1 MSYPL
6 PSNGGVMTRNSN
18 QSATINRGLVSK
30 LNALSSRIRADERQ
44 RRLNILIGA
53 ASPLECWGMR
63 SLLETQKDFNIIGEA
78 RNGHDLLGMSREE
91 KPDVVM
97 FDLMMPQLNGMEI
110 ARRIAAEKL
119 VSRTVL
125 LSSYT
130 DRPVVEAAVN
140 AGAHGFVHKPDADT
154 ELPVAARKVG
164 NGGTY
169 FSPPMERSRRLI
181 GEYGERTAASGL
193 VRCLTEREVEVLQL
207 IAEGNANKMI
217 AHILKLSIKTVEKHR
232 QSCMDRLNIH
242 DTASLTRYAVQI
254 GLIDCRPQKLMS
266 AFLAAA

>member
-6 PSNGGVMTRNSN
+6 ISNGGVMRTNTRT
-18 QSATINRGLVSK
+18 SATINRGLVGK
-30 LNALSSRIRADERQ
+30 LNALSARIRADERQ

-53 ASPLECWGMR
+53 ASPLKCWGMR

-78 RNGHDLLGMSREE
+78 RGGHELLGMSREE
-91 KPDVVM
+91 EPDVVM
-97 FDLMMPQLNGMEI
+97 FDVMMSQLNGFEI
-110 ARRIAAEKL
+110 ARRIIDEKL
-119 VSRTVL
+119 VTRTVL

-130 DRPVVEAAVN
+130 DRPVVEAAVK
-140 AGAHGFVHKPDADT
+140 AGVHGFVHKLEADA
-154 ELPVAARKVG
+154 ELPVAVRKVG

-181 GEYGERTAASGL
+181 GEYGERNAASGI
-193 VRCLTEREVEVLQL
+193 VRCLTAREVEVLQL

-217 AHILKLSIKTVEKHR
+217 AHVLKLSIKTIEKHR
-232 QSCMDRLNIH
+232 QSVMNRLNIH
-242 DTASLTRYAVQI
+242 DTASLTRYAAQI

-266 AFLAAA
+266 AILAAA

>member
-6 PSNGGVMTRNSN
+6 PSNGGVMKRNTH
-18 QSATINRGLVSK
+18 QSATINRSLVSK

-44 RRLNILIGA
+44 RRLNVLIGA

-78 RNGHDLLGMSREE
+78 RSGHELLGMSREE
-91 KPDVVM
+91 EPDVVM
-97 FDLMMPQLNGMEI
+97 FDVMMPQLNGMEI

-130 DRPVVEAAVN
+130 DRPVVEAAVR
-140 AGAHGFVHKPDADT
+140 AGVHGFVHKPEADT
-154 ELPVAARKVG
+154 ELPAAVRKVG

-181 GEYGERTAASGL
+181 QEYGERTAASGI
-193 VRCLTEREVEVLQL
+193 VPCLTAREVEVLQL

-217 AHILKLSIKTVEKHR
+217 AHVLKLSIKTVEKHR
-232 QSCMDRLNIH
+232 QSVMNRLNIH
-242 DTASLTRYAVQI
+242 DTASLTRYAVHI
-254 GLIDCRPQKLMS
+254 GLIDCRPQKIMAGILIG
-266 AFLAAA
+266 